1 MNINLIEA
9 IEQIEEEK
17 HIPKEE
23 LLQMIEAALLSAYRK
38 NFGNSRNVEIKI
50 NRLSGDINIYQLLN
64 VVEEVKEPDIEISI
78 GDAHIIDPNVGVGD
92 IIKKKAEIS
101 AFKRIAAQTAKQV
114 LIQRLREIEKQ
125 MLFEEYSNFVDK
137 LVTAE
142 IIRITPNRIDVRVG
156 RLETHLLKKSQLP
169 GDSSSRRSRL
179 KVYVQDIIKNTKGP
193 LLIVSRTHPKLVEK
207 LFELEIPEVEEGIVK
222 IMRIAREAGYRS
234 KVAVSSTNP
243 DVDPIGAC
251 IGERG
256 SRIFNVMRE
265 LNGEKIDLVRYS
277 SDPVKYV
284 SNALSPAKIIEVM
297 ILNEENRE
305 MRVIVPPN
313 QLSLAIGK
321 QGQNVRLAVKL
332 TGWKIDIKSLEIE

>member
-1 MNINLIEA
+1 
-9 IEQIEEEK
+9 
-17 HIPKEE
+17 
-23 LLQMIEAALLSAYRK
+23 
-38 NFGNSRNVEIKI
+38 
-50 NRLSGDINIYQLLN
+50 
-64 VVEEVKEPDIEISI
+64 
-78 GDAHIIDPNVGVGD
+78 
-92 IIKKKAEIS
+92 
-101 AFKRIAAQTAKQV
+101 
-114 LIQRLREIEKQ
+114 
-125 MLFEEYSNFVDK
+125 
-137 LVTAE
+137 
-142 IIRITPNRIDVRVG
+142 
-156 RLETHLLKKSQLP
+156 
-169 GDSSSRRSRL
+169 
-179 KVYVQDIIKNTKGP
+179 
-193 LLIVSRTHPKLVEK
+193 
-207 LFELEIPEVEEGIVK
+207 
-222 IMRIAREAGYRS
+222 MRIAREAGYRS

-284 SNALSPAKIIEVM
+284 SNALSPAKIVEVM